1 LFLVPQSNGHESLVS
16 DDRRL
21 PGKFK
26 PRMDQQETKPAEKQ
40 KKMGGEK
47 KQQNEIKLH
56 KPTIPASSSTST
68 CFRLRLTAFV
78 VLALATA
85 DSSVLS
91 CALPF
96 ADIVRAIALL
106 DEMFRSR

>member
-1 LFLVPQSNGHESLVS
+1 MTEGCQANSSHVWTSKKQSPLKNKKKWG
-16 DDRRL
+16 
-21 PGKFK
+21 GK
-26 PRMDQQETKPAEKQ
+26 
-40 KKMGGEK
+40 K